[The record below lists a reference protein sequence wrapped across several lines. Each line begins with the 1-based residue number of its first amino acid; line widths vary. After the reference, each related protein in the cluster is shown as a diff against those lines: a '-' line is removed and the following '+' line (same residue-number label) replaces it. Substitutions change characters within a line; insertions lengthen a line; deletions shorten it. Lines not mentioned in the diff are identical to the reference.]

1 MKAPRNASRLTS
13 LVFLPTSS
21 NDTINPKQIVM
32 GLLDL
37 FGFGMKQL
45 PEGELLQALLA
56 ARRKGD
62 QQRFAKLCRAHVDV
76 INGAIPRWQKPAAEF
91 TANPEVLNEYI
102 QTLGMAAELL
112 KESGHPQLLNAL
124 IGNPDD
130 NPITVWERKLK
141 EATALAN
148 ETQFEEAAELLMNH
162 LIDTGGLRGNAVDR
176 LQALSQGSLG
186 HIRFG
191 SGKVDVAVGHYQ
203 QALRMCREQN
213 DQEGIR
219 VYLGNLYESQRYL
232 GSSDLAA
239 EYAKELGQ
247 AWETAGN
254 AALAKRFARLS
265 QIVREGEPVLRVVA
279 HSDGKVL
286 ELDEIELQPT
296 MKLEMHFWRNRPGL
310 PGATKRIERGKEL
323 AGKRQYDEALE
334 LFREAANIDPYEP
347 DAHYQA
353 GMVLCEQQLYPQAV
367 EEYETCESLAPGWYF
382 CRSDLWVAKQ
392 LALGIMPHEVFLGM
406 RFLQDGPPDTKE
418 KMNLA
423 TRMRPQAETIPL
435 FAFLFGKLLQDTG
448 RPKEAAQL
456 WRKALEGEVESDV
469 RTRILLSLAPLEE
482 DTNKRR
488 QLFQEAVELNGN
500 LIAAAGAA
508 LSLRFGLQ
516 SSG

>member
-1 MKAPRNASRLTS
+1 M
-13 LVFLPTSS
+13 V
-21 NDTINPKQIVM
+21 
-32 GLLDL
+32 
-37 FGFGMKQL
+37 
-45 PEGELLQALLA
+45 
-56 ARRKGD
+56 
-62 QQRFAKLCRAHVDV
+62 
-76 INGAIPRWQKPAAEF
+76 
-91 TANPEVLNEYI
+91 
-102 QTLGMAAELL
+102 AELL
-112 KESGHPQLLNAL
+112 RDSGHPQLWKAL
-124 IGNPDD
+124 VGDPDD

-148 ETQFEEAAELLMNH
+148 ETRFEEAAELLMNH
-162 LIDTGGLRGNAVDR
+162 LIDTRGLRGNAVDR

-186 HIRFG
+186 HVRFS
-191 SGKVDVAVGHYQ
+191 SGKVDVAVGHYE
-203 QALRMCREQN
+203 QALRLCREQN

-219 VYLGNLYESQRYL
+219 VYLSNLYESQRYL
-232 GSSDLAA
+232 GKSDLAA
-239 EYAKELGQ
+239 DYAKELGQ
-247 AWETAGN
+247 AWEAAGN
-254 AALAKRFARLS
+254 PVLGNRFAKLS
-265 QIVREGEPVLRVVA
+265 QIVKEGEPVLRVVA

-286 ELDEIELQPT
+286 ELDEVELQPT

-334 LFREAANIDPYEP
+334 LFREAASIDPYEP

-392 LALGIMPHEVFLGM
+392 LALGVMPHEVFLGM
-406 RFLQDGPPDTKE
+406 RYLQDGPPDAKE

-435 FAFLFGKLLQDTG
+435 FTFLFGKLVQDAG

-456 WRKALEGEVESDV
+456 WRRALDGDVESDV

-482 DTNKRR
+482 DAHKRR

-508 LSLRFGLQ
+508 LSLKFGSQ

>member
-1 MKAPRNASRLTS
+1 
-13 LVFLPTSS
+13 
-21 NDTINPKQIVM
+21 M

-37 FGFGMKQL
+37 FGFGTKPL

-62 QQRFAKLCRAHVDV
+62 LQRFRKLCRSHAEI
-76 INGAIPRWQKPAAEF
+76 INAAIPRWQKAPAEF
-91 TANPEVLNEYI
+91 TAKPDTLNEYI
-102 QTLGMAAELL
+102 QTLGMVAEVLRD
-112 KESGHPQLLNAL
+112 SGHPQLWKAL
-124 IGNPDD
+124 VGNPDD
-130 NPITVWERKLK
+130 NPITVWERKLN
-141 EATALAN
+141 EATTLSN
-148 ETQFEEAAELLMNH
+148 ETRFEEAAELLMNQ
-162 LIDTGGLRGNAVDR
+162 LIDTRGLRGNAVDR

-186 HIRFG
+186 HIRFS
-191 SGKVDVAVGHYQ
+191 SGKVEVAVGHYE
-203 QALRMCREQN
+203 QALRLCREQN

-219 VYLGNLYESQRYL
+219 VYLSNLYESQRYL
-232 GSSDLAA
+232 GKSDLAA
-239 EYAKELGQ
+239 SYAKELGQ
-247 AWETAGN
+247 AWEAAGN
-254 AALAKRFARLS
+254 AVLAKRFARLS
-265 QIVREGEPVLRVVA
+265 QIVKEGEPVLRVVA
-279 HSDGKVL
+279 QRDGKVL
-286 ELDEIELQPT
+286 ELDEVELQPT

-334 LFREAANIDPYEP
+334 LFREAASIDPYEP

-367 EEYETCESLAPGWYF
+367 EEYETCELLAPGWYF
-382 CRSDLWVAKQ
+382 CRSDLWVAKR

-406 RFLQDGPPDTKE
+406 RFLQDGPPDPKE

-435 FAFLFGKLLQDTG
+435 FAFLSGKLLQDAG

-456 WRKALEGEVESDV
+456 WRKALDGEVESDV

-482 DTNKRR
+482 DVDKRR

-508 LSLRFGLQ
+508 LSLRFGSQ